1 MFLVLKID
9 EFWVMICNVNVCF
22 VSIIEIWFKE
32 YIEDIFVLILGYNII
47 CFDRKDIDY
56 GGVCMYVWDFI
67 CFRVLYDFMS
77 DEFEVLWM

>member
-1 MFLVLKID
+1 MFLVLKMD
-9 EFWVMICNVNVCF
+9 EFWVLICNVNVCF
-22 VSIIEIWFKE
+22 FSIIEIWFKE

-47 CFDRKDIDY
+47 C
-56 GGVCMYVWDFI
+56 GVCMYVWDFI